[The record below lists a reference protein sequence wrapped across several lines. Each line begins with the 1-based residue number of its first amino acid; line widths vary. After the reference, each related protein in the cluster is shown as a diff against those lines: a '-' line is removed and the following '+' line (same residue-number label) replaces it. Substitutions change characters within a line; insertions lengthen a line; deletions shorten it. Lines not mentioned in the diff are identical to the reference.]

1 MQFFLHFS
9 TKKWF
14 SIYYQYSFIC
24 FGGFSGWKGHRSL
37 TIWNII
43 ANKQTNES
51 LFYLIVPVCCSL
63 NTLLGTRVFL
73 LILNR
78 FVFGKFKLPEPID
91 IMLLQIFKR
100 VPKSVKIV
108 FQINY
113 IFEKHFHTVVISIS
127 KRLIIISQVKHLY
140 FR

>member
-1 MQFFLHFS
+1 MLILSQYHKKYLKHHSFVLEVFS
-9 TKKWF
+9 E
-14 SIYYQYSFIC
+14 
-24 FGGFSGWKGHRSL
+24 WKGQRSL

-43 ANKQTNES
+43 ANKQTNRS

-63 NTLLGTRVFL
+63 NMLLGTRVFL
-73 LILNR
+73 LTLNR
-78 FVFGKFKLPEPID
+78 FFFFPSPFE

-127 KRLIIISQVKHLY
+127 KRLIIISQVKYLY

>member
-1 MQFFLHFS
+1 MLKLSQYHKKYLKHHSFVLEFFLDE
-9 TKKWF
+9 
-14 SIYYQYSFIC
+14 
-24 FGGFSGWKGHRSL
+24 SL

-43 ANKQTNES
+43 ANKQTNRS

-63 NTLLGTRVFL
+63 NMLLRTRVFL
-73 LILNR
+73 LTLNR
-78 FVFGKFKLPEPID
+78 FFSENLSFPSPFE

>member
-1 MQFFLHFS
+1 MLKLSQYHKKYLKHHSFVLEVFS
-9 TKKWF
+9 E
-14 SIYYQYSFIC
+14 
-24 FGGFSGWKGHRSL
+24 WKGQRSL

-43 ANKQTNES
+43 ANKQTNRS

-63 NTLLGTRVFL
+63 NMLLRTRVFL
-73 LILNR
+73 LTLNR
-78 FVFGKFKLPEPID
+78 FFFSENLSFPSPFE

>member
-1 MQFFLHFS
+1 MLKLSQYH
-9 TKKWF
+9 KK
-14 SIYYQYSFIC
+14 YLKHHSFVLD
-24 FGGFSGWKGHRSL
+24 FFSGWKGKKSL

-73 LILNR
+73 LTLNR
-78 FVFGKFKLPEPID
+78 VFFGKFKLPEPID

-127 KRLIIISQVKHLY
+127 KKLIIISQVKHLY

>member
-1 MQFFLHFS
+1 MLKLSKYHKKYLKHHSFVLEFFLDE
-9 TKKWF
+9 
-14 SIYYQYSFIC
+14 
-24 FGGFSGWKGHRSL
+24 SL

-43 ANKQTNES
+43 ANKQTNRS

-73 LILNR
+73 LTLNR
-78 FVFGKFKLPEPID
+78 FFFSENLSFPSPLTLCYFKSL
-91 IMLLQIFKR
+91 KR

>member
-1 MQFFLHFS
+1 MLKLSQYHKKYLKHHSFVLEVFS
-9 TKKWF
+9 E
-14 SIYYQYSFIC
+14 
-24 FGGFSGWKGHRSL
+24 WKGQRSL

-43 ANKQTNES
+43 ANKQTNRS

-63 NTLLGTRVFL
+63 NMLLGTRVFL
-73 LILNR
+73 LTLNR
-78 FVFGKFKLPEPID
+78 FFFFPSPFE

-127 KRLIIISQVKHLY
+127 KRLIIISQEKHLY

>member
-1 MQFFLHFS
+1 MLKLSQYH
-9 TKKWF
+9 KK
-14 SIYYQYSFIC
+14 YLKHHSFVLEV
-24 FGGFSGWKGHRSL
+24 FSGWKGKKSL

-43 ANKQTNES
+43 ANKQTNRS

-73 LILNR
+73 LTLNR
-78 FVFGKFKLPEPID
+78 FFFGKFKLPEPID

-100 VPKSVKIV
+100 VAKSVKIV